1 MKTLMTAGIML
12 AIIGSP
18 FVLSGCGTPPPRVS
32 DDGLDASD
40 YPKVQA
46 TGGLNKFMRVN
57 NARENQ
63 QNGILS
69 ANVDVRWIGKK
80 PVYFEYRFIFF
91 DSRGR
96 AINPDGPWTRGD
108 AEPGTVDYLSANATR
123 PDATDW
129 RLDIRPRS

>member
-1 MKTLMTAGIML
+1 MKTLMTAGTML

-18 FVLSGCGTPPPRVS
+18 FVLSGCGTPPP
-32 DDGLDASD
+32 
-40 YPKVQA
+40 
-46 TGGLNKFMRVN
+46 RVN

-108 AEPGTVDYLSANATR
+108 AEPGTVDYLSSNATR